1 MLSLGAVLKGTKV
14 TYLLYKV
21 NIIDIESI
29 DTKSD
34 SVHWDLSWSVSW
46 STRSSATDDLGDY
59 LSVDH
64 PYVLKSTDYLKSEI
78 HIYCTGL
85 FSLVYR
91 IALGIYAF

>member
-1 MLSLGAVLKGTKV
+1 MWNLSERT
-14 TYLLYKV
+14 
-21 NIIDIESI
+21 IDIESI

-91 IALGIYAF
+91 IGLGIYAFYIYGSYDQLLLY